1 MFYRL
6 DCPAALERIREDRPI
21 TIKDDKGNTSKVIA
35 SAVALFITLMDKL
48 RMEQRSMDDLYQDIK
63 DLDDDLDRLSI
74 LPDGFE
80 GRVKVN
86 SWLKIL
92 SDMEASDEI
101 SETQSRQMLFDLDS
115 SYNAMQKILHEN

>member
-1 MFYRL
+1 M
-6 DCPAALERIREDRPI
+6 
-21 TIKDDKGNTSKVIA
+21 
-35 SAVALFITLMDKL
+35 
-48 RMEQRSMDDLYQDIK
+48 
-63 DLDDDLDRLSI
+63 SI

-86 SWLKIL
+86 NWLKTL
-92 SDMEASDEI
+92 SEMEASDEI